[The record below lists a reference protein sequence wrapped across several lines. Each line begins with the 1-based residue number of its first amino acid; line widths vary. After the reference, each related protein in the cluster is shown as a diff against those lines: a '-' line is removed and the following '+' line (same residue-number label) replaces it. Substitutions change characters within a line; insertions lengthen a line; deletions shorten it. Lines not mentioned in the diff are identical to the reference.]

1 MQNNQALTLTEYLL
15 KYHRAIKDI
24 GAADWSSLLGDN
36 DNPFVS
42 YAFLDALENSGTIRK
57 SYGWQPLHLA
67 IYDTQGN
74 LSAACPGYLKQ
85 NSHGEFIFDWAW
97 ANAYAQ
103 NGLDYYPKL
112 LCAVPYSPVT
122 GPRLLARD
130 RASKR
135 ALILAMQ
142 QSCTELSLSS
152 AHANFLELE
161 DTALF
166 REAGWLART
175 DIQFHWRNPSERKW
189 QNFADFLAA
198 MSAKKRKNIL
208 QERAKVAKAG
218 LRIERRS
225 GLELNADLWAQ
236 IHALYQLTFDSKGN
250 TPALTKAFFLDF
262 AARNPLQ
269 VLAVLA
275 FDNKD
280 TMIAMALCFRS
291 SSTLYGRYWGASVDI
306 PGLHF
311 ECCYYQGIEYC
322 LEHGLDTFEPGAQ
335 GEHKLARGFL
345 PTQTHSSHYI
355 VDRRFREGIARH
367 LAEER
372 RQRDAYQAELLQHSP
387 FIAEA

>member
-1 MQNNQALTLTEYLL
+1 MTEYRL
-15 KYHRAIKDI
+15 KFHRAIKDI
-24 GAADWSSLLGDN
+24 GASDWNALLDGN

-42 YAFLDALENSGTIRK
+42 YEFLDALENSGTIREN
-57 SYGWQPLHLA
+57 YGWQALHLA
-67 IYDTQGN
+67 LYDAQGE
-74 LSAACPGYLKQ
+74 LVAACPSYLKH

-103 NGLDYYPKL
+103 HGLDYYPKL

-130 RASKR
+130 SAAKR

-142 QSCTELSLSS
+142 QSCNELSLSS
-152 AHANFLELE
+152 AHANFLEGDE
-161 DTALF
+161 VALF
-166 REAGWLART
+166 REAGWLARS
-175 DIQFHWRNPSERKW
+175 DIQFHWKNPQGTQKW
-189 QNFADFLAA
+189 QTFADFLHA

-218 LRIERRS
+218 LRIERRTGS
-225 GLELNADLWAQ
+225 ELNAADWAQ
-236 IHALYQLTFDSKGN
+236 IHALYQLTFDVKGN
-250 TPALTKAFFLDF
+250 TPALTKAFFADYG
-262 AARNPLQ
+262 ARSPAQ

-275 FDNKD
+275 FDASD

-291 SSTLYGRYWGASVDI
+291 SSTLYGRYWGASVDS

-322 LEHGLDTFEPGAQ
+322 LELGLDTFEPGAQ

-345 PTQTHSSHYI
+345 PTQTHSSHFI
-355 VDRRFREGIARH
+355 VDRRFRDGIARH

-372 RQRDAYQAELLQHSP
+372 RQRDAYRAELLRHSP
-387 FIAEA
+387 FLAD

>member
-1 MQNNQALTLTEYLL
+1 MTDYRL
-15 KYHRAIKDI
+15 KYHRAIKEI
-24 GAADWSSLLGDN
+24 GTSDWNALLGGN

-42 YAFLDALENSGTIRK
+42 YIFLDALENSGTIRE

-67 IYDTQGN
+67 LYDAQGQ
-74 LSAACPGYLKQ
+74 LSAACPSYLKH

-97 ANAYAQ
+97 AQAYAQ

-122 GPRLLARD
+122 GPRLLARNS
-130 RASKR
+130 AAKR

-142 QSCTELSLSS
+142 QSCSELSLSS
-152 AHANFLELE
+152 AHANFLEAE
-161 DTALF
+161 DVTLF

-175 DIQFHWRNPSERKW
+175 DIQFHWRNPPDARW
-189 QNFADFLAA
+189 RNFADFIGA

-218 LRIERRS
+218 LRIERRT
-225 GLELNADLWAQ
+225 GTELNAAHWAQ

-262 AARNPLQ
+262 AARSPAQ

-275 FDNKD
+275 FDNNNV
-280 TMIAMALCFRS
+280 MIAMALCFRS
-291 SSTLYGRYWGASVDI
+291 SNTLYGRYWGASVDI

-322 LEHGLDTFEPGAQ
+322 LAHGLQTFEPGAQ

-345 PTQTHSSHYI
+345 PTQTHSSHFI
-355 VDRRFREGIARH
+355 ADRRFREGIARH
-367 LAEER
+367 SAEER
-372 RQRDAYQAELLQHSP
+372 RQRDAYQAELLRHSP
-387 FIAEA
+387 FLAD

>member
-1 MQNNQALTLTEYLL
+1 MTEYIL
-15 KYHRAIKDI
+15 KYHRAIKEL
-24 GAADWSSLLGDN
+24 AASDWQALLDGN

-42 YAFLDALENSGTIRK
+42 YAFLDALESSGTIRE

-67 IYDTQGN
+67 LYDAEHV
-74 LSAACPGYLKQ
+74 LCAVCPSYLKQ

-97 ANAYAQ
+97 AQAYAQ
-103 NGLDYYPKL
+103 HGLDYYPKL

-122 GPRLLARD
+122 GPRLLARNSE
-130 RASKR
+130 AKR

-142 QSCTELSLSS
+142 QSCQQFCLSS
-152 AHANFLELE
+152 AHANFLEAE

-166 REAGWLART
+166 RDAGWLPRT
-175 DIQFHWRNPSERKW
+175 DIQFHWRNPPDAGKW
-189 QNFADFLAA
+189 QTFADFLAA

-218 LRIERRS
+218 LRIERRA
-225 GLELNADLWAQ
+225 GGDLSAAHWAQ

-262 AARNPLQ
+262 AARSPAQ

-275 FDNKD
+275 FDAKD
-280 TMIAMALCFRS
+280 SMVAMALCFRS
-291 SSTLYGRYWGASVDI
+291 SRTLYGRYWGASVEI

-322 LEHGLDTFEPGAQ
+322 LEHGLTSFEPGAQ

-345 PTQTHSSHYI
+345 PTQTHSSHFI
-355 VDRRFREGIARH
+355 VDARFRAGIARH

-372 RQRDAYQAELLQHSP
+372 RQRDAYQAELLRHSP
-387 FIAEA
+387 FLAAVCSHQTRE

>member
-1 MQNNQALTLTEYLL
+1 MTEYLL

-24 GAADWSSLLGDN
+24 GAAEWNSLLNGE

-42 YAFLDALENSGTIRK
+42 YAFLDALENSGTIRQD
-57 SYGWQPLHLA
+57 YGWQVLHLA
-67 IYDTQGN
+67 LYDAQGK
-74 LSAACPGYLKQ
+74 LCAACPSYLKH

-122 GPRLLARD
+122 GPRLLACD
-130 RASKR
+130 SASKR

-142 QSCTELSLSS
+142 QSCNELSLSS
-152 AHANFLELE
+152 AHANFLASK
-161 DTALF
+161 DVALF
-166 REAGWLART
+166 RESGWLERT
-175 DIQFHWRNPSERKW
+175 DIQFHWRNPSDTRRW
-189 QNFADFLAA
+189 QNFGDFLAA
-198 MSAKKRKNIL
+198 MSAKKRKNIM
-208 QERAKVAKAG
+208 QERAKVAKQG

-225 GLELNADLWAQ
+225 GLELTDEHWAQ
-236 IHALYQLTFDSKGN
+236 IHALYQLTFDVKGN

-262 AARNPLQ
+262 AARSPTQ

-275 FDNKD
+275 FDSAD

-291 SSTLYGRYWGASVDI
+291 SSRLYGRYWGASVEI

-322 LEHGLDTFEPGAQ
+322 LEHNLDTFEPGAQ

-345 PTQTHSSHYI
+345 PTQTHSSHFI
-355 VDRRFREGIARH
+355 VDRRFRDGIARH

-372 RQRDAYQAELLQHSP
+372 QHRDAYRVELLQHSP
-387 FIAEA
+387 FLAEC

>member
-1 MQNNQALTLTEYLL
+1 MTEYRL
-15 KYHRAIKDI
+15 KYHRAINEI
-24 GAADWSSLLGDN
+24 GASDWNALLVGN

-42 YAFLDALENSGTIRK
+42 YDFLDALENSGTIRE

-67 IYDTQGN
+67 IYDSQGN
-74 LSAACPGYLKQ
+74 LSAACPGYLKH

-130 RASKR
+130 STAKR

-142 QSCTELSLSS
+142 KSCSELSLSS
-152 AHANFLELE
+152 AHANFLEV
-161 DTALF
+161 DDVALF
-166 REAGWLART
+166 HEAGWLARS
-175 DIQFHWRNPSERKW
+175 DIQFHWKNPPNSRKW
-189 QNFADFLAA
+189 RNFNDFIGA
-198 MSAKKRKNIL
+198 MSAKKRKNIA
-208 QERAKVAKAG
+208 QERAKVGKAG

-225 GLELNADLWAQ
+225 GAELSAEHWAQ
-236 IHALYQLTFDSKGN
+236 IHTLYQLTFDSKGN

-262 AARNPLQ
+262 AARSPAQ

-275 FDNKD
+275 FDQTD
-280 TMIAMALCFRS
+280 SMIAMALCFRS
-291 SSTLYGRYWGASVDI
+291 SNTLYGRYWGASVEI

-345 PTQTHSSHYI
+345 PTQTHSSHFI

-367 LAEER
+367 LLEER
-372 RQRDAYQAELLQHSP
+372 RQRNAYQAELLRHSP
-387 FIAEA
+387 FLAE

>member
-1 MQNNQALTLTEYLL
+1 MTEYRL

-24 GAADWSSLLGDN
+24 AASEWNALLGGN

-42 YAFLDALENSGTIRK
+42 FAFLDALENSGTIRE
-57 SYGWQPLHLA
+57 SYGWQALHLA
-67 IYDTQGN
+67 LYDAQGN
-74 LSAACPGYLKQ
+74 LCAACPSYLKH

-97 ANAYAQ
+97 AHAYAQ
-103 NGLDYYPKL
+103 HGLDYYPKL

-122 GPRLLARD
+122 GPRLLARND
-130 RASKR
+130 SAKR
-135 ALILAMQ
+135 ALIVAMQ
-142 QSCTELSLSS
+142 QSCSELSLSS

-161 DTALF
+161 DAALF

-175 DIQFHWRNPSERKW
+175 DIQFHWRNPPDARKW
-189 QNFADFLAA
+189 QNFADFIGA

-218 LRIERRS
+218 VRIERRS
-225 GLELNADLWAQ
+225 GAELSNADWTQ

-262 AARNPLQ
+262 AARGPAQ

-275 FDNKD
+275 FDSTD
-280 TMIAMALCFRS
+280 SMVAMALCFRS
-291 SSTLYGRYWGASVDI
+291 SSTLYGRYWGASVEI

-322 LEHGLDTFEPGAQ
+322 LQHGLDTFEPGAQ

-345 PTQTHSSHYI
+345 PTQTHSSHFI
-355 VDRRFREGIARH
+355 VDRRFRDGIARH

-372 RQRDAYQAELLQHSP
+372 RQRDAYQAELLRHSP
-387 FIAEA
+387 YLAD

>member
-1 MQNNQALTLTEYLL
+1 MTEYRL
-15 KYHRAIKDI
+15 KYHRAIKDV
-24 GAADWSSLLGDN
+24 GASEWNALLNGN

-42 YAFLDALENSGTIRK
+42 YEFLDALENSGTIREN
-57 SYGWQPLHLA
+57 YGWRVVHLA
-67 IYDTQGN
+67 LYNAHGDLI
-74 LSAACPGYLKQ
+74 AACPSYLKH

-97 ANAYAQ
+97 AQAYAQ

-122 GPRLLARD
+122 GPRLLARNRTD
-130 RASKR
+130 KR

-142 QSCTELSLSS
+142 QSCNELNLSS
-152 AHANFLELE
+152 AHANFLE
-161 DTALF
+161 DDDITLF
-166 REAGWLART
+166 REVGWLART
-175 DIQFHWRNPSERKW
+175 DIQFHWRNPCDAKRW
-189 QNFADFLAA
+189 QNFGDFVAS

-208 QERAKVAKAG
+208 QERAKVANAG
-218 LRIERRS
+218 LRIERRA
-225 GLELNADLWAQ
+225 GAELNASHWAQ

-262 AARNPLQ
+262 SARSPAQ

-275 FDNKD
+275 IDASD
-280 TMIAMALCFRS
+280 TIIAMALCFRS
-291 SSTLYGRYWGASVDI
+291 STTLYGRYWGASVEI

-345 PTQTHSSHYI
+345 PTQTHSSHFI
-355 VDRRFREGIARH
+355 VDRRFRDGIARH

-372 RQRDAYQAELLQHSP
+372 RQRDAYQAELFLHSP
-387 FIAEA
+387 FLSN

>member
-1 MQNNQALTLTEYLL
+1 MTEYRL

-24 GAADWSSLLGDN
+24 AASEWNALLGGN

-42 YAFLDALENSGTIRK
+42 FAFLDALESSGTIRE

-67 IYDTQGN
+67 LYDAQGN
-74 LSAACPGYLKQ
+74 LCAACPSYLKH

-97 ANAYAQ
+97 AQAYAQ
-103 NGLDYYPKL
+103 HGLDYYPKL

-122 GPRLLARD
+122 GPRLLARND
-130 RASKR
+130 SAKR
-135 ALILAMQ
+135 ALIVAMQ
-142 QSCTELSLSS
+142 QSCSELSLSS

-161 DTALF
+161 DAALF

-175 DIQFHWRNPSERKW
+175 DIQFHWKNPPAEKKW
-189 QNFADFLAA
+189 RNFADFIGA

-218 LRIERRS
+218 LHIERRT
-225 GLELNADLWAQ
+225 GAELSAGHWAQ

-262 AARNPLQ
+262 AARSPAQ

-275 FDNKD
+275 FDSSN
-280 TMIAMALCFRS
+280 TMIAMALFFRS
-291 SSTLYGRYWGASVDI
+291 SSTLYGRYWGASVEI

-311 ECCYYQGIEYC
+311 ECCYYQGIEFC

-345 PTQTHSSHYI
+345 PTQTHSSHFI
-355 VDRRFREGIARH
+355 VDRRFRDGIARH

-372 RQRDAYQAELLQHSP
+372 RQRDAYQAELLRHSP
-387 FIAEA
+387 YLAD